1 MSHLLFSRIT
11 TVALFGALL
20 SACGTPSVLIKPQA
34 DKIEKI
40 ALVHVYANRGVRSL
54 EGQSKLGALTALA
67 SMASSSEKK
76 GGVDFGGA
84 RLTSYA
90 VDTFNDE
97 FAKVGKWK
105 IVKTAEIVNSKA
117 YHEFA
122 KRNQEAL
129 PKNEAVKALI
139 ATGTV
144 MPDQMQYLPGEGR
157 DQNSKQALTQLAQEL
172 GVDAVAVLEMD
183 VAYTPSTS
191 IGGTGTASAA
201 VGVSL
206 AVVTKYGDYA
216 VKLPKVQGASKN
228 DYNPYRQRS
237 DGTTAMIAGE
247 IAYAAAEEIFQ
258 ESIKKDIVALR
269 DQISNE
275 LNGKK

>member
-1 MSHLLFSRIT
+1 MLKSSFQRLIVISGI
-11 TVALFGALL
+11 GILL
-20 SACGTPSVLIKPQA
+20 SACGAPSILIKPPA

-40 ALVHVYANRGVRSL
+40 ALVHVYANRGVRNM
-54 EGQSKLGALTALA
+54 EGASKFGALTALA

-105 IVKTAEIVNSKA
+105 IVKTAEVVGSKA
-117 YHEFA
+117 YKDFA
-122 KRNQEAL
+122 QRSQEAV
-129 PKNEAVKALI
+129 PQNAAVKALI

-144 MPDQMQYLPGEGR
+144 LPDNMQYLPGEGR
-157 DQNSKQALTQLAQEL
+157 DQDSKRSLTQLAQEL

-183 VAYTPSTS
+183 VAYTPSTA

-206 AVVTKYGDYA
+206 AVITKYGDYA
-216 VKLPKVQGASKN
+216 VKLPKVQGEKS
-228 DYNPYRQRS
+228 YSPYRQRS
-237 DGTTAMIAGE
+237 DGTTAMLGGE
-247 IAYAAAEEIFQ
+247 IAYAAAEDIFQ

-269 DQISNE
+269 DQINNE
-275 LNGKK
+275 LTGKK